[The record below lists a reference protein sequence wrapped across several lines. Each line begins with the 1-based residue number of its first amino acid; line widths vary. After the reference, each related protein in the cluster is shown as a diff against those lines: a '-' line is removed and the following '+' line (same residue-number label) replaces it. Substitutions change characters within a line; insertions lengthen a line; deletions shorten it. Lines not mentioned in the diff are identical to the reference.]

1 MARVLVICTGGTF
14 TMVNTEQGYV
24 SQKGII
30 KRLKKFTNLYDK
42 EYSLKQN
49 IDKNECIT
57 PMTPFGNRIF
67 YRVEEF
73 EELLDSSNLTLKEQ
87 IKMAEM
93 IKKNYFKFD
102 AFIILH
108 GTDTM
113 AYTASSLSFMLE
125 NLNKPVILTG
135 S

>member
-1 MARVLVICTGGTF
+1 
-14 TMVNTEQGYV
+14 
-24 SQKGII
+24 
-30 KRLKKFTNLYDK
+30 
-42 EYSLKQN
+42 
-49 IDKNECIT
+49 
-57 PMTPFGNRIF
+57 MTPFGNKRIF

-73 EELLDSSNLTLKEQ
+73 AELLDSSNLTLKEQ
-87 IKMAEM
+87 IQMAEI
-93 IKKNYFKFD
+93 IKKNYFNFD